1 VRVLRFIVTFA
12 VVVLFI
18 YPFESLQAPTWDV
31 SVVNASNDPVSG
43 ARVRESYRDYSAEF
57 EGGEADLITDFQGKG
72 TFPAKTVRANI
83 LKRIAAI
90 LSSATAG
97 AHASFGPH
105 AYVFAFGGMDG
116 NSVKNGVLEDWTG
129 SPRVN
134 TSVIVVHPTVSQ

>member
-1 VRVLRFIVTFA
+1 

-18 YPFESLQAPTWDV
+18 YSFESLQAPTWDV

-90 LSSATAG
+90 LRQLQPVRMR
-97 AHASFGPH
+97 ASDLTPTYLH
-105 AYVFAFGGMDG
+105 
-116 NSVKNGVLEDWTG
+116 LEAWT
-129 SPRVN
+129 
-134 TSVIVVHPTVSQ
+134 VIR